1 MVWVE
6 RGTADDDVV
15 PATYSS
21 TPTHHFLQH
30 KQQVWMPTDCWT
42 KCVTA
47 EHLTLDTVNDQL
59 NNSAI
64 GVIQEKLLNVHNLEE
79 TDLETSLSLAAE
91 VGNALLTENQKLK
104 QDLLDMTL
112 KNTKLTQDFEELKTY
127 SEINYQSQI
136 EELEN
141 DREKLLNKYNKL
153 VENLTCIENQLE
165 KEKEI
170 RMDLTKLF
178 EEQDK
183 EKEET
188 ICKLL
193 NEVKSLTQFKT
204 NRTSQDREPKTLK
217 DMETQTSNTETPDI
231 SPKSLIFVELV
242 HIKRRQD
249 QAEEFMKTIQAQL
262 QYTTSYPNCPSNSIS
277 QNCSANDDKAA
288 KYAAGNN
295 TSLTKSNL
303 TPLTLEKKPPITAI
317 IRPDNESIEE
327 FFMKNIDF
335 FKRINQNFLNKPI
348 TLHRTHDMASAT
360 SQATSVTPPT
370 ELDQHHVTAETE
382 IHRSNPFL
390 DHKGADNMEVEH
402 QPSCSVITSKQPVV
416 AVRKGAKR
424 LSMLET
430 DETRDMSTLQ
440 LQRAVLLQQ
449 MELQKIQIE
458 K

>member
-1 MVWVE
+1 
-6 RGTADDDVV
+6 
-15 PATYSS
+15 
-21 TPTHHFLQH
+21 
-30 KQQVWMPTDCWT
+30 
-42 KCVTA
+42 
-47 EHLTLDTVNDQL
+47 
-59 NNSAI
+59 
-64 GVIQEKLLNVHNLEE
+64 
-79 TDLETSLSLAAE
+79 
-91 VGNALLTENQKLK
+91 
-104 QDLLDMTL
+104 
-112 KNTKLTQDFEELKTY
+112 
-127 SEINYQSQI
+127 
-136 EELEN
+136 
-141 DREKLLNKYNKL
+141 
-153 VENLTCIENQLE
+153 
-165 KEKEI
+165 
-170 RMDLTKLF
+170 MDLTKLF

-193 NEVKSLTQFKT
+193 NEVKFLTQFKT

-277 QNCSANDDKAA
+277 QNCSANDDKVSDGQINCKIYNHSDFQSLTADRDSNTTPGISQTCRQKLNTSVTNTVTKIIRPSTPGTSQTCRKKLNTSVTKDTKTEYFCDKKHDRKQQNINPRNQPNLNKTNYFSISLQAA

-303 TPLTLEKKPPITAI
+303 TPLTLEKKPPMTAI

-335 FKRINQNFLNKPI
+335 FKRINKNFLNKPI

-360 SQATSVTPPT
+360 SQATSVTPHT
-370 ELDQHHVTAETE
+370 ELDQHHITAETE

-390 DHKGADNMEVEH
+390 DHVSSINH
-402 QPSCSVITSKQPVV
+402 HP
-416 AVRKGAKR
+416 
-424 LSMLET
+424 
-430 DETRDMSTLQ
+430 
-440 LQRAVLLQQ
+440 
-449 MELQKIQIE
+449 
-458 K
+458 

>member
-1 MVWVE
+1 MTKYPCGMCTVGVKHKGILCTGVCNQWYHSKCLDWPE
-6 RGTADDDVV
+6 KKF
-15 PATYSS
+15 SKLSKFEIENWKCNKCKLKIS
-21 TPTHHFLQH
+21 TTN
-30 KQQVWMPTDCWT
+30 
-42 KCVTA
+42 
-47 EHLTLDTVNDQL
+47 LTLDTVNDQL

-242 HIKRRQD
+242 QIKRRQD

-277 QNCSANDDKAA
+277 QNCSANDDKVSDGQINCKIYDHSDFQSLTADRDSNTTPGISQTCRQ
-288 KYAAGNN
+288 KLN
-295 TSLTKSNL
+295 TSVTNTVTK
-303 TPLTLEKKPPITAI
+303 I
-317 IRPDNESIEE
+317 IRPST
-327 FFMKNIDF
+327 
-335 FKRINQNFLNKPI
+335 PG
-348 TLHRTHDMASAT
+348 T
-360 SQATSVTPPT
+360 SQTCRKKLNTSVTK
-370 ELDQHHVTAETE
+370 DVTKNIKTAT
-382 IHRSNPFL
+382 P
-390 DHKGADNMEVEH
+390 G
-402 QPSCSVITSKQPVV
+402 TS
-416 AVRKGAKR
+416 
-424 LSMLET
+424 
-430 DETRDMSTLQ
+430 
-440 LQRAVLLQQ
+440 
-449 MELQKIQIE
+449 
-458 K
+458 

>member
-1 MVWVE
+1 
-6 RGTADDDVV
+6 
-15 PATYSS
+15 
-21 TPTHHFLQH
+21 
-30 KQQVWMPTDCWT
+30 MPTDCWT

-204 NRTSQDREPKTLK
+204 NRTSQDRNLKLSKIWKPKLATLR
-217 DMETQTSNTETPDI
+217 
-231 SPKSLIFVELV
+231 
-242 HIKRRQD
+242 H
-249 QAEEFMKTIQAQL
+249 
-262 QYTTSYPNCPSNSIS
+262 
-277 QNCSANDDKAA
+277 
-288 KYAAGNN
+288 
-295 TSLTKSNL
+295 
-303 TPLTLEKKPPITAI
+303 PI
-317 IRPDNESIEE
+317 
-327 FFMKNIDF
+327 
-335 FKRINQNFLNKPI
+335 
-348 TLHRTHDMASAT
+348 
-360 SQATSVTPPT
+360 
-370 ELDQHHVTAETE
+370 
-382 IHRSNPFL
+382 
-390 DHKGADNMEVEH
+390 
-402 QPSCSVITSKQPVV
+402 
-416 AVRKGAKR
+416 
-424 LSMLET
+424 
-430 DETRDMSTLQ
+430 
-440 LQRAVLLQQ
+440 
-449 MELQKIQIE
+449 
-458 K
+458 